1 MDNILTIKELTDKRK
16 IMTYKTLKLDIDENI
31 YPQLLAFLRLL
42 PAEQCIIQ
50 EEGIKITAHQK
61 LATLARSWEGEELQ
75 RAPQEKIEV
84 RLELE

>member
-1 MDNILTIKELTDKRK
+1 
-16 IMTYKTLKLDIDENI
+16 MTYKTLKLDIDENI

-50 EEGIKITAHQK
+50 EEGIKIIAHQE

-75 RAPQEKIEV
+75 RASQEKTEV